1 MDVKETLFKL
11 CKARGVS
18 GREGE
23 IAELLKSILAEYSHS
38 VCLSPLGSVVAK
50 ISEPCDGYPTIM
62 LEAHLDEVGLV
73 VTSITD
79 EGFLKV
85 DKCGGVDASL
95 LVAQE
100 VVVCGKRDLPGVVCS
115 IPPHL
120 AANKKETAP
129 TIDDIY
135 IDVGMERGAVED
147 LVEIGNVVSY
157 AFRPKCLKNG
167 RVSVKS
173 LDNRA
178 GVMAVLL
185 AIDNLK
191 SSQNKC
197 GVEAVFSS
205 LEETS
210 GKGATTCGYLVNPD
224 FAICVDVSF
233 AKALGCP
240 GDKCGEMGRGA
251 MIGIAP
257 TLDYD
262 LSLKLRKIA
271 ESKNIPYQL
280 EIMNG
285 LTSTD
290 ADKICVARAGIKTGL
305 CSIPL
310 KYMHSPVEMVDLCD
324 IDSAAKILENFVISC
339 EEGLS

>member
-11 CKARGVS
+11 CKAHGVS

-23 IAELLKSILAEYSHS
+23 VAGLLKSILAEYSDS

-50 ISEPCDGYPTIM
+50 ISEPCEGYPTIM

-73 VTSITD
+73 VTCITD
-79 EGFLKV
+79 DGFLKV
-85 DKCGGVDASL
+85 AKCGGVDAGL

-115 IPPHL
+115 TPPHL
-120 AANKKETAP
+120 AAAKKETAL
-129 TIDDIY
+129 TMDDIY
-135 IDVGMERGAVED
+135 IDVGMERAAVED
-147 LVEIGNVVSY
+147 LVEIGDVVSY
-157 AFRPKCLKNG
+157 VCRPVCLKNG
-167 RVSVKS
+167 RVSAKS

-178 GVMAVLL
+178 GATAVLL

-191 SSQNKC
+191 NSECKC
-197 GVEAVFSS
+197 GVVAVFSS

-210 GKGATTCGYLVNPD
+210 GKGATTCGYMVDPD

-240 GDKCGEMGRGA
+240 KDKCADMGKGA

-262 LSLKLRKIA
+262 LSQRLQKIA
-271 ESKNIPYQL
+271 ESKNIPHQL
-280 EIMNG
+280 EIMGG

-290 ADKICVARAGIKTGL
+290 ADKICVARGGVKTGL

-310 KYMHSPVEMVDLCD
+310 KYMHSPIEVVDLCD
-324 IDSAAKILENFVISC
+324 IDSAAKILENFVMFC

>member
-18 GREGE
+18 GRESE
-23 IAELLKSILAEYSHS
+23 VAELLKSILVKYSDS
-38 VCLSPLGSVVAK
+38 VCLSPLGSVIAK

-73 VTSITD
+73 VTSITN

-85 DKCGGVDASL
+85 EKCGGVDANL

-100 VVVCGKRDLPGVVCS
+100 VVVCAKRDLPGVVCS

-120 AANKKETAP
+120 AANKKQTAL
-129 TIDDIY
+129 TMDDIY

-178 GVMAVLL
+178 GIMAVLL

-191 SSQNKC
+191 NSQHKC
-197 GVEAVFSS
+197 GVVAVFSS

-210 GKGATTCGYLVNPD
+210 GKGATTCGYLVDPD
-224 FAICVDVSF
+224 FAVCVDVSF
-233 AKALGCP
+233 AKGLGCP
-240 GDKCGEMGRGA
+240 EYKCGEMGRGA

-271 ESKNIPYQL
+271 ESKNIPHQL

-290 ADKICVARAGIKTGL
+290 ADKICVARAGVKTGL